1 MGEAWNIL
9 WVVDTQAFSLLG
21 RRGRLDRTQWARVS
35 SYQDTQCILKS
46 GEHGW
51 GLRPGRGHRNRANVF
66 VGGKAGEDRVA
77 EALPLRGGR
86 DTLGKAGEGERLRG

>member
-1 MGEAWNIL
+1 MAVWTGPGGHEFLA
-9 WVVDTQAFSLLG
+9 TRTHSASLRVGSTAAGSG
-21 RRGRLDRTQWARVS
+21 RG
-35 SYQDTQCILKS
+35 
-46 GEHGW
+46 G
-51 GLRPGRGHRNRANVF
+51 GHRNRANVF